1 MDKIIEIN
9 SAVNG
14 FVWGPIMLALLVGTG
29 IYLSFR
35 VGFIQFS
42 KIGYWWK
49 NTIGKIFKKSEAG
62 DGEITPLQAVSTAL
76 ASTVGTGNIAHRVAD
91 ILRAAFDVRVLCW
104 NPRRTAA
111 ECAAWG
117 YEQVATLPELFRR
130 DVGGRVCFWRFY
142 GSRFFRSFFGFF
154 CGTRL

>member
-49 NTIGKIFKKSEAG
+49 NTIGKIFQKSEAG
-62 DGEITPLQAVSTAL
+62 EGEITPMQAVSTAL
-76 ASTVGTGNIAHRVAD
+76 ASTVGTGNIA
-91 ILRAAFDVRVLCW
+91 
-104 NPRRTAA
+104 
-111 ECAAWG
+111 G
-117 YEQVATLPELFRR
+117 VATALTLGGPGAVLWLWVSAF
-130 DVGGRVCFWRFY
+130 VGMMTAFAENTLGMLYRERGADGSWR
-142 GSRFFRSFFGFF
+142 GGAMLLS
-154 CGTRL
+154 LIHI

>member
-49 NTIGKIFKKSEAG
+49 NTIGKIFTKSA
-62 DGEITPLQAVSTAL
+62 IT
-76 ASTVGTGNIAHRVAD
+76 
-91 ILRAAFDVRVLCW
+91 LRSMYLFW
-104 NPRRTAA
+104 I
-111 ECAAWG
+111 
-117 YEQVATLPELFRR
+117 LPER
-130 DVGGRVCFWRFY
+130 
-142 GSRFFRSFFGFF
+142 
-154 CGTRL
+154 

>member
-49 NTIGKIFKKSEAG
+49 NTIGKIFQKSEAG
-62 DGEITPLQAVSTAL
+62 EGEITPMQAVSTAL
-76 ASTVGTGNIAHRVAD
+76 ASTVGTGNIAGVTGAI
-91 ILRAAFDVRVLCW
+91 IL
-104 NPRRTAA
+104 
-111 ECAAWG
+111 
-117 YEQVATLPELFRR
+117 
-130 DVGGRVCFWRFY
+130 CFSFY
-142 GSRFFRSFFGFF
+142 SCRSFLGDSRKISIVIDMM
-154 CGTRL
+154 CVTE